1 MIGVRVLVMIM
12 AVLVVMESK
21 AETCIAS
28 VYSTKDKD
36 QNGTITSS
44 GIPLN
49 DKALT
54 AAHRSLPFHRKVRV
68 THGGKHTF
76 VRITDRG
83 PYVKGRCIDL
93 SRAAAKE
100 IGCNGL
106 CKVTLEQ

>member
-1 MIGVRVLVMIM
+1 MIARIVCAIM
-12 AVLVVMESK
+12 VIAVPASK

-36 QNGTITSS
+36 QTSTITSS

-68 THGGKHTF
+68 THGDKLVF

-93 SRAAAKE
+93 TRAAAKE

-106 CKVTLEQ
+106 CKVTLE